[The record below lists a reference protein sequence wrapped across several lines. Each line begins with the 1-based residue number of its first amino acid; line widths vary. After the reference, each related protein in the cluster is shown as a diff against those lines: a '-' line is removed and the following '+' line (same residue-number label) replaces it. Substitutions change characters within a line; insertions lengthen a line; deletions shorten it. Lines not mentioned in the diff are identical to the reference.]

1 MDVPR
6 PVKSW
11 MTAGRL
17 EAIGWIAV
25 VAAWLLQGYAGVFRR
40 DNDFLWHV
48 DRGKE
53 FLAGHPSDNYRQWY
67 PLARYAWDAGL
78 TFVPYQAARGISFV
92 VATTAFLA
100 TIFLWRRML
109 EARWPISTTKA
120 RWAMLISIAFAS
132 PYIRRDLD
140 DCGIHLLL
148 LFFASAAVY
157 ACFNN
162 RGVSGGVLGAL
173 AVCYKPTALF
183 LWPFLLWKRQ
193 WKAAATLPVAV
204 VALNLAP
211 ALYLG
216 WDETIRYHRAT
227 ADVYRRAA
235 ENRDYLTNVMEEPRH
250 ENQSLPFAVAR
261 FLQTVP
267 PEHTL
272 FLKHPLYAQFGRL
285 PADQANLVVKA
296 VLIAIAAWFAWRT
309 RTFFTSRIDRT
320 TFAAEAAG
328 TLVLVAL
335 VSPLCWKQHLVMLL
349 PAIFVRVW
357 AATARGTT
365 LADKFLAGGLIASA
379 ILLPKDL
386 IGRELAAVAASYKPD
401 TLLGLTLFVLVVS
414 AAKVPAVVE
423 RPLRL
428 VEPKRA
434 AA

>member
-11 MTAGRL
+11 MTANRL
-17 EAIGWIAV
+17 EAIGWTAV
-25 VAAWLLQGYAGVFRR
+25 VVAWLLQGYAGVFRR

-78 TFVPYQAARGISFV
+78 TFVPYRIARGISLV
-92 VATTAFLA
+92 VATAAFIA
-100 TIFLWRRML
+100 TVVLWRRML
-109 EARWPISTTKA
+109 ESRWPISAVKA
-120 RWAMLISIAFAS
+120 RWAMLIAIAFAS

-148 LFFASAAVY
+148 LVFATAAVY
-157 ACFNN
+157 ACFTK
-162 RGVSGGVLGAL
+162 RGMSAGFFGAL

-193 WKAAATLPVAV
+193 WKAAMTLPVAV

-250 ENQSLPFAVAR
+250 ENQSLPFAIAR

-272 FLKHPLYAQFGRL
+272 FLKHPVYVQFGRL
-285 PADQANLVVKA
+285 PTEQANLVVKG
-296 VLIAIAAWFAWRT
+296 VLLAIAGWFAWRT
-309 RTFFTSRIDRT
+309 RTVFTRPTDRT
-320 TFAAEAAG
+320 AFAAEAAG
-328 TLVLVAL
+328 AFVLVAL

-357 AATARGTT
+357 AAFARGTT
-365 LADKFLAGGLIASA
+365 IADKFLAGGLIASA

-386 IGRELAAVAASYKPD
+386 IGRELAAVAASYKLD
-401 TLLGLTLFVLVVS
+401 TLLGLFLFALVIA
-414 AAKVPAVVE
+414 AAKVPAGMKQ
-423 RPLRL
+423 PLHV